1 MVIFGKING
10 AKFLSLA
17 KGVFISG
24 LFEIFTEIN
33 SFMIWI
39 INRKQTIQQVSKW
52 GTSMLKIF
60 KKLP

>member
-10 AKFLSLA
+10 TKFLSLA

-52 GTSMLKIF
+52 GNINVKNI
-60 KKLP
+60 